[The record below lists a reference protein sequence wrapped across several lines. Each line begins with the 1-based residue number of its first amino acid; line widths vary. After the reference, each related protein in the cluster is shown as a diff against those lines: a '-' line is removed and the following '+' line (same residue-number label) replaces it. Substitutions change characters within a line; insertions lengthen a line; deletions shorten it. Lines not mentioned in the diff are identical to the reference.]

1 MTRIIVI
8 VVVVLVVVVI
18 VVRVVTTTNLYEHF
32 QALLEVLY
40 TYYLIGLLCR

>member
-1 MTRIIVI
+1 MTRVIVI
-8 VVVVLVVVVI
+8 VVVVVVVVVI
-18 VVRVVTTTNLYEHF
+18 VVTTTNLHEHF